1 MIAKLVVAAAPVIIE
16 NFAYPDVV
24 VAPTATRSVVVES
37 VTSPTLLVA
46 QPPAADMPDTEMV
59 PQATLPEPSVWSA
72 CAPVQDGVLAMPREP
87 TRAFPDTDNTPK
99 LPFVEKRLVVVAD
112 VPVAFAKRKL
122 PRMPVPRLKFVP
134 NRFVLDAVVEKKFVL
149 VALVSVVVPVTDSPP
164 ESSEV
169 MADEV
174 A

>member
-1 MIAKLVVAAAPVIIE
+1 MFPVESVVPKRLVDEAVVAKL
-16 NFAYPDVV
+16 FVV
-24 VAPTATRSVVVES
+24 VALVEVELSAVKFWRVEEPFTRRLARVPRPLMNVV
-37 VTSPTLLVA
+37 PKFAAVA
-46 QPPAADMPDTEMV
+46 
-59 PQATLPEPSVWSA
+59 
-72 CAPVQDGVLAMPREP
+72 
-87 TRAFPDTDNTPK
+87 NI
-99 LPFVEKRLVVVAD
+99 FVELAVVAKRLVVVAL
-112 VPVAFAKRKL
+112 VPVAFVKLKL